1 VLNIVKKGRQ
11 SEAEHVVERKSHV
24 HVASVVIQRGEALE
38 QGCVQELEFV
48 PKPQKMN
55 ERN

>member
-1 VLNIVKKGRQ
+1 MWWTCSGLEN
-11 SEAEHVVERKSHV
+11 KSHV